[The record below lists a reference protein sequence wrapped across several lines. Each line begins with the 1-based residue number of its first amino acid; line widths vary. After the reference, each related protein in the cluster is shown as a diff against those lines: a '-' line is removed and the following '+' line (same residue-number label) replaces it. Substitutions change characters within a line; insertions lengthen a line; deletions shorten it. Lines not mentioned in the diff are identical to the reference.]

1 MYLIFSRQ
9 RTNKLQALGH
19 FSIAPGVLLAL
30 TLAYNYARFSSPLD
44 FGNAHIPGVLNEPW
58 YQHGIL
64 SVYAIP
70 LNMKQMLFQQWK
82 TLDHYPYL
90 VPTGFGGS
98 IFLSCP
104 FLVLLFA
111 KRARDPRLKLL
122 CWAAIALLTLCLWI
136 HGNPGGWQFSY
147 RYAIDLLPWM
157 YLILLE
163 NSPVNASPLDV
174 SLFVLSVLI
183 NACATYLFFWT
194 NYITP

>member
-70 LNMKQMLFQQWK
+70 LNMK
-82 TLDHYPYL
+82 
-90 VPTGFGGS
+90 TGFGGS

-147 RYAIDLLPWM
+147 RYAIELLPWM